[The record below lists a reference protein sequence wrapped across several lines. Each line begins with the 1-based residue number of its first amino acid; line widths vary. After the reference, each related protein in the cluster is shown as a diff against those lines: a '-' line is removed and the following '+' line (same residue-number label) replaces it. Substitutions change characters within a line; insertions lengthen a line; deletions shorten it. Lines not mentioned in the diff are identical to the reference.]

1 MINPQNATSVV
12 KEAYKVGAKEL
23 GTVTQ
28 QITHIDTDTDW
39 KVYGVK
45 QAVGS
50 HPSLEPGQVYH
61 HHGATVA
68 NPQRSDIEVE
78 TVIGKKKYDPKPD
91 PRSKEEILLNA
102 SKADT
107 KIDKLEAMIL
117 QQGQIIT
124 AFMAGKNGGQNTGEQ
139 SDKPIENNVKPVT
152 NAVTETAIE
161 SPAPLTDSVGLVNT
175 NFSMEELRI
184 IAKPY
189 GIKTARMSKEK
200 LIEAINY
207 AKG

>member
-68 NPQRSDIEVE
+68 NPQRSELEVE
-78 TVIGKKKYDPKPD
+78 TEIGKQKYDPKPD
-91 PRSKEEILLNA
+91 TRSKEEIILNA
-102 SKADT
+102 SKAHT
-107 KIDKLEAMIL
+107 E
-117 QQGQIIT
+117 IT
-124 AFMAGKNGGQNTGEQ
+124 ELKAVVERQAELLNAFLAGQNNNAKT
-139 SDKPIENNVKPVT
+139 DKPIENNVKPVT
-152 NAVTETAIE
+152 ESMPNHDHDGQNSAKLVDMNAEL
-161 SPAPLTDSVGLVNT
+161 STDM
-175 NFSMEELRI
+175 SMNELRFF
-184 IAKPY
+184 AKPY
-189 GIKTARMSKEK
+189 DIKTARMSKEK

-207 AKG
+207 ARG